1 MNSEGGVRSFDSFAT
16 SLPKGERRNPITHT
30 QAPVT
35 TGTSIIAFEY
45 DGGIL
50 MAADM
55 LGSYGSL
62 ARYRSVPRLLKVNDK
77 TVIGCMGDYADFQYL
92 QAIIEQMEV
101 DEACKDD
108 GFQTTARSLHSW
120 LTRVLYNKRCKFD
133 PLWTTFV
140 VAGLD
145 QDKPFLGFVDKL
157 GTAYTDPIITTGYA
171 SMLATPLIRKAVEDK
186 LKDKNEKLTL
196 AEARKVI
203 EDSLTLMYYRD
214 ARASNKYQIAIIPSN
229 GEASIIEEPKTLL
242 GDWSVAHLIK

>member
-1 MNSEGGVRSFDSFAT
+1 M
-16 SLPKGERRNPITHT
+16 
-30 QAPVT
+30 
-35 TGTSIIAFEY
+35 
-45 DGGIL
+45 
-50 MAADM
+50 
-55 LGSYGSL
+55 
-62 ARYRSVPRLLKVNDK
+62 
-77 TVIGCMGDYADFQYL
+77 
-92 QAIIEQMEV
+92 

-145 QDKPFLGFVDKL
+145 QDKPWVGLNLSPDLLVISSGVFKVNHLKLILICDRFLGFVDKL

-214 ARASNKYQIAIIPSN
+214 ARASNKVR
-229 GEASIIEEPKTLL
+229 SIF
-242 GDWSVAHLIK
+242 